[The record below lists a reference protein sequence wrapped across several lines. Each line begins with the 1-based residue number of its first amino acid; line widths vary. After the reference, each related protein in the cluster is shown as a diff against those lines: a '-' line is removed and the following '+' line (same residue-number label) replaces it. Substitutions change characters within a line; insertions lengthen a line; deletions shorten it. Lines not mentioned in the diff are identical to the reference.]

1 MEHCSNKND
10 NVSPSTV
17 HQKYY
22 AGQEIMTQGHYEYS
36 SNTTYYKQKTYRY
49 SNTLKDQLCYCLLP
63 PGKDLHSFGK
73 TLLLLL

>member
-36 SNTTYYKQKTYRY
+36 SNTTYYKQKNISIFQHSQRPVM
-49 SNTLKDQLCYCLLP
+49 LLVI
-63 PGKDLHSFGK
+63 
-73 TLLLLL
+73 TTR